1 MDCHAKIAGFP
12 TGEIEDHLQKSRA
25 TFLWPD
31 NVTPRSDYVLKQ
43 AQVSKYIP
51 ILPGLPHQFARR
63 NHQNQLKQTIKPRSH
78 FFPHREGST
87 PPAPAA
93 RCRAAHAAAPAPAPR
108 PAPGWSPGSG
118 AAAPPGQWGTGRSR
132 CRRGR
137 AQDVSGCNDLQWGFH
152 QWNMSEATNMGIYSG
167 MMLAYGTRNGPCR
180 RLPESSRFRK

>member
-78 FFPHREGST
+78 FFRIAKVQLLQHLLRG
-87 PPAPAA
+87 AA
-93 RCRAAHAAAPAPAPR
+93 QLTLRRQRQRHGRRQGGALAVAQQR
-108 PAPGWSPGSG
+108 RQGSG
-118 AAAPPGQWGTGRSR
+118 GQGEVDAAGAVPRMFLDVTTCSGDFTSGT
-132 CRRGR
+132 
-137 AQDVSGCNDLQWGFH
+137 
-152 QWNMSEATNMGIYSG
+152 
-167 MMLAYGTRNGPCR
+167 
-180 RLPESSRFRK
+180 